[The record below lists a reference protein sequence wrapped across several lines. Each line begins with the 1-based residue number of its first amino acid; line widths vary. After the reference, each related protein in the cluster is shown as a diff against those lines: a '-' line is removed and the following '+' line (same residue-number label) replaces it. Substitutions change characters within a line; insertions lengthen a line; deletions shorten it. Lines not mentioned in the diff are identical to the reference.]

1 MIISQQQYQNTNNHM
16 QQTYSRRIKKVLKKL
31 AAEPRSS
38 CLVLTS
44 NPVARRSLDTEY
56 PYRQNSDLFYL
67 TGSLRNDITLVL
79 RPNTSEPITL
89 IVPPEDKIKNLWEGA
104 PPNIRPVA
112 EELNARL
119 IRSTGAAETVFKM
132 IRRFDSVFLPTNGSP
147 LATKLRNHLS
157 SLPSHEKRTLPST
170 VMDAEPLLSE
180 LRCVKT
186 PQEIAKIKRA
196 TALTSAVLYHISQT
210 IAPGITEYEIATLI
224 DYLYRLHGAEPAFN
238 TIVAAGKSAATLH
251 YRPGERRLKAGEF
264 VLIDSGCELDM
275 YSSDITRSIPIGES
289 LPAPLRDAYEIVLSS
304 QKAAIKKVKPGVTL
318 RAIHN
323 AAAKEITL
331 GLKSLG
337 ILKGSTDK
345 LLQESAYHPWFPH
358 GIGHSLGIDVHDPTP
373 FQDHSDFILQPGM
386 VITIEPGLYFP
397 KRAGKVSACGIRIE
411 DDVLVTK
418 QGCQI
423 LSQDTFPKELSELAL
438 LLG

>member
-1 MIISQQQYQNTNNHM
+1 MIISQGQYQNTNGHM
-16 QQTYSRRIKKVLKKL
+16 QQTYRRRIKKILKKL
-31 AAEPRSS
+31 AAEPCSS

-44 NPVARRSLDTEY
+44 NPAARRSLDTNY
-56 PYRQNSDLFYL
+56 PYRQNSDIFYL
-67 TGSLRNDITLVL
+67 TGSLRHDISLVL

-89 IVPPEDKIKNLWEGA
+89 IIPPDDKIKNLWEGT
-104 PPNIRPVA
+104 PPNMGPIA
-112 EELNARL
+112 EGLNARL
-119 IRSTGAAETVFKM
+119 VRSTSVAETVFKM
-132 IRRFDSVFLPTNGSP
+132 LRGFDSVFLPTNSSP

-157 SLPSHEKRTLPST
+157 SLPSHEKRALPST
-170 VMDAEPLLSE
+170 VIDAEPLLSV
-180 LRCVKT
+180 LRSIKT

-196 TALTSAVLYHISQT
+196 TALTSAVLYHISQA
-210 IAPGITEYEIATLI
+210 IEPGMTEHEVATLI

-251 YRPGERRLKAGEF
+251 YQPGERCLKAGEF

-275 YSSDITRSIPIGES
+275 YSSDITRTIPIGES
-289 LPAPLRDAYEIVLSS
+289 LPEPLRDVYEIVLSS
-304 QKAAIKKVKPGVTL
+304 QKAAIKRVKPGVTL
-318 RAIHN
+318 RTIHN

-345 LLQESAYHPWFPH
+345 LLREAAYHPWFPH

-373 FQDHSDFILQPGM
+373 FQDHTNFILEPGM

-418 QGCQI
+418 QGHQI
-423 LSQDTFPKELSELAL
+423 LSQDVFPKELSELAL